1 MEDSIS
7 KLGYLAGATRL
18 RRIGENLQSEGD
30 RIYSEQGIPF
40 RASWF
45 ATYHTLLKAEGPLT
59 MQEIAASIGFT
70 HITVKNIVR
79 ELEQQGIV
87 KIKPNPSD
95 ARSKHVS
102 LTTKGQGLLERL
114 SPVWQSISMSLQQLL
129 TTGHPDFINIIG
141 RIEKEMDRLPLPARF
156 KALDTQE
163 AVEILDYKPSLK
175 GAFYDLAGNWL
186 LGVLNGKLEEED
198 KFTLHHPEK
207 AYLETGG
214 FLFFALHK
222 NKLAGCVALK
232 RLSEDKFEFCKL
244 YINPGM
250 RRLGVA
256 TKLIDRC
263 ISRCMENKAKELWLQ
278 TTNSMQEAHQLYY
291 KLGFEKARAPKE
303 MLVLKRTQQ
312 IMRLT
317 LTKSNAPSR
326 KNGSDIQK
334 NNIR

>member
-1 MEDSIS
+1 MMEDSIS

-30 RIYSEQGIPF
+30 RVYSELGIPF

-87 KIKPNPSD
+87 RIKPNPSD

-102 LTTKGQGLLERL
+102 LTAKGQGLLDRL
-114 SPVWQSISMSLQQLL
+114 SPVWQSISQGLQQLL
-129 TTGHPDFINIIG
+129 TTGHPDFINIVG
-141 RIEKEMDRLPLPARF
+141 RIEKEMDRLPLPARI
-156 KALDTQE
+156 KEVAVQEQE
-163 AVEILDYKPSLK
+163 AVGIIDYKPSLK
-175 GAFYDLAGNWL
+175 GCFYDLAGNWL
-186 LGVLNGKLEEED
+186 LGVLDGKLEEED

-214 FLFFALHK
+214 FLFFATYK

-244 YINPGM
+244 FVDPGL
-250 RRLGVA
+250 RRLGIA
-256 TKLIDRC
+256 SKLIGRC

-291 KLGFEKARAPKE
+291 KIGFEKAKAPKE

-317 LTKSNAPSR
+317 LTKNNAP
-326 KNGSDIQK
+326 KN
-334 NNIR
+334 